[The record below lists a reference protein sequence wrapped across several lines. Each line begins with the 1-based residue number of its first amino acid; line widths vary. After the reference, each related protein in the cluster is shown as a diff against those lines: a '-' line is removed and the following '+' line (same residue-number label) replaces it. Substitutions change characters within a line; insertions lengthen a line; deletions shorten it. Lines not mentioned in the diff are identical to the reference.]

1 MNDEVG
7 EPSSFGLIAAAC
19 VTLAVFCFMA
29 WSMFADSKTAGCVT
43 KAHFAARDDVMVHDV
58 RWTAS
63 AGCEYFASIVQP
75 DLGKADRSKAATNKA
90 NALWMPE
97 ARVMRDRGAR

>member
-1 MNDEVG
+1 MRDDIS
-7 EPSSFGLIAAAC
+7 EPSSVGLIAAAC

-43 KAHFAARDDVMVHDV
+43 KARLAARDDIYVHDV

-63 AGCEYFASIVQP
+63 AGCEYFATIVKP
-75 DLGKADRSKAATNKA
+75 GLIKTDRSKTVANKVD
-90 NALWMPE
+90 ALWMSE
-97 ARVMRDRGAR
+97 AGVMRNMDTR

>member
-1 MNDEVG
+1 MHDEDT

-19 VTLAVFCFMA
+19 GTLLIFCFMT

-43 KAHFAARDDVMVHDV
+43 KAQFAARDDIQVHDV

-63 AGCEYFASIVQP
+63 AGCEYFASIITP
-75 DLGKADRSKAATNKA
+75 GLTKADRRKAATNKA
-90 NALWMPE
+90 DALWMPE